1 MLLESLWLVVLLFHL
16 CEPWSL
22 SPLSVLTIPANKIQE
37 LVVNIL
43 FGLWHIL
50 GYITADLGEVF
61 VQDFLDQV
69 LPILVLWPHAL
80 AINEVDPELLEL
92 VILVLLQGLER
103 IIVETSYF
111 AKRPQKF
118 SRCQTIPIHHAL
130 VCDGTGKDTRVW
142 HVMLGKK
149 DPCLLLIVILGVTIA
164 ANIRHIPKTWC
175 NHLDR

>member
-1 MLLESLWLVVLLFHL
+1 MLLESLWLVVLLLHL
-16 CEPWSL
+16 CEPWCL
-22 SPLSVLTIPANKIQE
+22 SPLSILAIPANKIQE

-50 GYITADLGEVF
+50 GYIAADLGKVL

-80 AINEVDPELLEL
+80 AINEVDPELLKL

-103 IIVETSYF
+103 IVVETSNF

-118 SRCQTIPIHHAL
+118 SWCQTIPIHHAL
-130 VCDGTGKDTRVW
+130 VCDRTGEDTRVRQ
-142 HVMLGKK
+142 VMLGKK
-149 DPCLLLIVILGVTIA
+149 YPCLLLIVILGVTIA
-164 ANIRHIPKTWC
+164 ANIRHIPKTRC